1 MIRGKFFRYFV
12 TIFFLSYSIILLQIG
27 FAQSTQLTTTQPPSV
42 EAPPFIIARAT
53 SPSWTQVNFQ
63 VNATSTTSDKIS
75 VYCNPASGSAFPMGS
90 TIVLCAA
97 KDPGTSLVGYAMFNV
112 TVKDT
117 SPPTFKVPHSILKQ
131 ADDLQGANI
140 TYNANASDTVDGNT
154 VTTCDPPSGSTFPLG
169 LNQVKCTATD
179 KSGNKAES
187 SFSVIIGQTSGD
199 ESTEEAIPALSQ
211 NETNQL
217 KSPESTV
224 SENIT
229 DDSIPETVSENIT
242 DDSIPET
249 VSENITD
256 DSIPETVS
264 ENITDDSIPETV
276 SENITDDSIPETV
289 SENITDDSIPETV
302 SENITDDSIPETVS
316 ENITDDSIP
325 ETVSENITDDS
336 IPETVSEN
344 ITDDSSPPLENIIEN
359 DTEEAQI
366 QQLENNLNENN
377 SLVKVTID
385 SLQNQRATEGSLV
398 KINGTS
404 VHDSGNEKLS
414 FTWKQTGGEP
424 IDPED
429 ARITSQTIGSEIA
442 PQIGGNITNLI
453 FEVTVPPVDTN
464 NDDKLTF
471 EIIAKDDNGNS
482 ASDSVDI
489 FVDNNPEFVGT
500 GSFQNNPNVLDSVR
514 NEEQNKSNLPLSAQ
528 GDVEKPVE
536 VSTSLDKGF
545 TFVNMWGSF
554 GKGNGRFDG
563 QNDVDPFNG
572 RVYVADYANHRIQ
585 VFDTKGNYM
594 TKWGTYG
601 EEDGQ
606 IHKASALSVVPSGNI
621 YLSDQF
627 NYRIQVFT
635 SNGTFVTAWGTKGEE
650 DGQFL
655 HPHVPGV
662 DSEGNVYVSDRDL
675 ANVQKFTGDG
685 KFMMKWSEE
694 GSNDGQLS
702 KPESVIIDSKDN
714 VYVADFGNHRIQKF
728 TNDGKFILKWGSKG
742 IGDGEFNGPAGL
754 SIDRNDNIYVT
765 DRNNNRIQVFTANG
779 TFVTKFGTEGS
790 GSSQFILPE
799 GVGVDINTGLVYV
812 ADTGNYRIQVFRPVA
827 SSVNVA

>member
-1 MIRGKFFRYFV
+1 M
-12 TIFFLSYSIILLQIG
+12 TIFFLSYGIILFQSG
-27 FAQSTQLTTTQPPSV
+27 FAQNTQLTTTQPPSV

-97 KDPGTSLVGYAMFNV
+97 KDPATSLVGYAMFNV

-140 TYNANASDTVDGNT
+140 TYDANASDTVDGNT

-179 KSGNKAES
+179 KSGNKAEA
-187 SFSVIIGQTSGD
+187 SFSVIIGQTPSD
-199 ESTEEAIPALSQ
+199 ESTEEAIPVLSQ

-242 DDSIPET
+242 DDSTPET
-249 VSENITD
+249 VSEI
-256 DSIPETVS
+256 
-264 ENITDDSIPETV
+264 
-276 SENITDDSIPETV
+276 
-289 SENITDDSIPETV
+289 
-302 SENITDDSIPETVS
+302 
-316 ENITDDSIP
+316 
-325 ETVSENITDDS
+325 
-336 IPETVSEN
+336 

-377 SLVKVTID
+377 SLIKVTID

-429 ARITSQTIGSEIA
+429 ARINSQTIGSEIA

-500 GSFQNNPNVLDSVR
+500 GNFQNNPNVLQSIR

-528 GDVEKPVE
+528 GDIEKPIE

-601 EEDGQ
+601 EENGQ

-635 SNGTFVTAWGTKGEE
+635 SNGTFVTAWGTKGEG

-685 KFMMKWSEE
+685 KFIMKWSEE

-779 TFVTKFGTEGS
+779 TFLTKFGTEGS

-827 SSVNVA
+827 SSGNVA

>member
-1 MIRGKFFRYFV
+1 MIRGKFFGCFV
-12 TIFFLSYSIILLQIG
+12 TIFFLSYGIILFQSG
-27 FAQSTQLTTTQPPSV
+27 FAQNTQLTTTQPPSV

-97 KDPGTSLVGYAMFNV
+97 KDPATSLVGYAMFNV

-140 TYNANASDTVDGNT
+140 TYDANASDTVDGNT

-179 KSGNKAES
+179 KSGNKAEA
-187 SFSVIIGQTSGD
+187 SFSVIIGQTPSD
-199 ESTEEAIPALSQ
+199 ESTEEAIPVLSQ

-217 KSPESTV
+217 KSPES
-224 SENIT
+224 
-229 DDSIPETVSENIT
+229 
-242 DDSIPET
+242 
-249 VSENITD
+249 
-256 DSIPETVS
+256 
-264 ENITDDSIPETV
+264 
-276 SENITDDSIPETV
+276 
-289 SENITDDSIPETV
+289 TV

-377 SLVKVTID
+377 SLIKVTID

-429 ARITSQTIGSEIA
+429 ARINSQTIGSEIA

-500 GSFQNNPNVLDSVR
+500 GNFQNNPNVLQSIR

-528 GDVEKPVE
+528 GDIEKPIE
-536 VSTSLDKGF
+536 VSTSIDKGF

-601 EEDGQ
+601 EENGQ

-635 SNGTFVTAWGTKGEE
+635 SNGTFVTAWGTKGEG

-675 ANVQKFTGDG
+675 ASVQKFTGDG

-779 TFVTKFGTEGS
+779 TFLTKFGTEGS

-827 SSVNVA
+827 SSGNVA

>member
-1 MIRGKFFRYFV
+1 MIRGKFFGCFV
-12 TIFFLSYSIILLQIG
+12 TIFFLSYGIILFQSG
-27 FAQSTQLTTTQPPSV
+27 FAQNTQLTTTQPPSV

-97 KDPGTSLVGYAMFNV
+97 KDPATSLVGYAMFNV

-140 TYNANASDTVDGNT
+140 TYDANASDTVDGNT

-179 KSGNKAES
+179 KSGNKAEA
-187 SFSVIIGQTSGD
+187 SFSVIIGQTPSD

-217 KSPESTV
+217 KSPES
-224 SENIT
+224 
-229 DDSIPETVSENIT
+229 
-242 DDSIPET
+242 
-249 VSENITD
+249 
-256 DSIPETVS
+256 
-264 ENITDDSIPETV
+264 
-276 SENITDDSIPETV
+276 
-289 SENITDDSIPETV
+289 
-302 SENITDDSIPETVS
+302 TVS

-377 SLVKVTID
+377 SLIKVTID

-424 IDPED
+424 IDPEE

-500 GSFQNNPNVLDSVR
+500 GNFQNNPNVLQSIR
-514 NEEQNKSNLPLSAQ
+514 NEEQNKSNLPLTAQ
-528 GDVEKPVE
+528 GDIEKPIE

-601 EEDGQ
+601 EENGQ

-635 SNGTFVTAWGTKGEE
+635 SNGTFVTAWGTKGEG

-685 KFMMKWSEE
+685 KFIMKWSEE

-779 TFVTKFGTEGS
+779 TFLTKFGTEGS

-827 SSVNVA
+827 SSGNVA

>member
-1 MIRGKFFRYFV
+1 MIRGKFFGCFV
-12 TIFFLSYSIILLQIG
+12 AIFILSYNIILFQSG
-27 FAQSTQLTTTQPPSV
+27 FAQNAQVTTTQPPTV
-42 EAPPFIIARAT
+42 EAPPFIIAKAT
-53 SPSWTQVNFQ
+53 SPSWTQVSFQ

-97 KDPGTSLVGYAMFNV
+97 KDPVTSLVSYAMFNV

-131 ADDLQGANI
+131 VDDLQGAMI
-140 TYNANASDTVDGNT
+140 TYDTNASDTVDGNT

-169 LNQVKCTATD
+169 LNQVKCTSTD
-179 KSGNKAES
+179 KSGNAGEA
-187 SFSVIIGQTSGD
+187 SFSVIIGQTPSD
-199 ESTEEAIPALSQ
+199 ESTEAPISVLSQ

-217 KSPESTV
+217 ESPEFTV

-229 DDSIPETVSENIT
+229 DDSTPEFTVSENIT
-242 DDSIPET
+242 DDST
-249 VSENITD
+249 
-256 DSIPETVS
+256 
-264 ENITDDSIPETV
+264 
-276 SENITDDSIPETV
+276 
-289 SENITDDSIPETV
+289 
-302 SENITDDSIPETVS
+302 
-316 ENITDDSIP
+316 
-325 ETVSENITDDS
+325 
-336 IPETVSEN
+336 
-344 ITDDSSPPLENIIEN
+344 PPLEDVIEN
-359 DTEEAQI
+359 DTEDAQI
-366 QQLENNLNENN
+366 QQLENNLNEDNG
-377 SLVKVTID
+377 LIKVTID
-385 SLQNQRATEGSLV
+385 SLQNQRATEGLLV

-404 VHDSGNEKLS
+404 VHNSGNEKLS
-414 FTWKQTGGEP
+414 FTWRQTGGEP
-424 IDPED
+424 VGPED
-429 ARITSQTIGSEIA
+429 ARIISQTTASEIA
-442 PQIGGNITNLI
+442 PQIGGNTTNLT
-453 FEVTVPPVDTN
+453 FEVTVPQVDTN
-464 NDDKLTF
+464 DDDKLTF

-500 GSFQNNPNVLDSVR
+500 GNSQTNPNVLESIR
-514 NEEQNKSNLPLSAQ
+514 NEEQSKSNLPLSAQ
-528 GDVEKPVE
+528 GDIEKPIE
-536 VSTSLDKGF
+536 ISTSIDKGF

-572 RVYVADYANHRIQ
+572 HVYVADYANHRIQ
-585 VFDTKGNYM
+585 VFDTKGNYI

-601 EEDGQ
+601 EENGQ
-606 IHKASALSVVPSGNI
+606 IHKASALTVAPSGNI

-635 SNGTFVTAWGTKGEE
+635 SNGTFVTTWGTKGEG

-685 KFMMKWSEE
+685 RFMMKWSEE

-702 KPESVIIDSKDN
+702 KPESVIIDSNDN

-728 TNDGKFILKWGSKG
+728 AKDGKFILKWGSKG

-765 DRNNNRIQVFTANG
+765 DRNNNRIQMFTANG
-779 TFVTKFGTEGS
+779 TFLTKFGTEGS
-790 GSSQFILPE
+790 GPSQFILPE
-799 GVGVDINTGLVYV
+799 GVGVDMNTGLVYV
-812 ADTGNYRIQVFRPVA
+812 ADTGNFRIQVFRPVA

>member
-1 MIRGKFFRYFV
+1 MHNFLKIDYEKRYKSKFSSIILQLFMIRGKFFGCFV
-12 TIFFLSYSIILLQIG
+12 TIFFLSYSIILFQSG
-27 FAQSTQLTTTQPPSV
+27 FAQNTQLTTTQPPSV

-97 KDPGTSLVGYAMFNV
+97 KDPTTSVVGYAMFNV

-140 TYNANASDTVDGNT
+140 TYDANASDTVDGST

-179 KSGNKAES
+179 KSGNTAEA
-187 SFSVIIGQTSGD
+187 SFSVIIGQTPSD
-199 ESTEEAIPALSQ
+199 ENTEEAIPVLSQ
-211 NETNQL
+211 NGTNQL
-217 KSPESTV
+217 KSVESTV

-229 DDSIPETVSENIT
+229 DDSIPETVSKNIT

-249 VSENITD
+249 VSK
-256 DSIPETVS
+256 
-264 ENITDDSIPETV
+264 
-276 SENITDDSIPETV
+276 
-289 SENITDDSIPETV
+289 
-302 SENITDDSIPETVS
+302 
-316 ENITDDSIP
+316 
-325 ETVSENITDDS
+325 
-336 IPETVSEN
+336 N
-344 ITDDSSPPLENIIEN
+344 ITDDSSPPIENIIEN

-377 SLVKVTID
+377 GLIKVTID

-398 KINGTS
+398 KIKGTS
-404 VHDSGNEKLS
+404 IHNSGNEKLS

-429 ARITSQTIGSEIA
+429 ARISSQTIASEIA
-442 PQIGGNITNLI
+442 PQIGGNTTNLT
-453 FEVTVPPVDTN
+453 FEVKVPPVDTN

-500 GSFQNNPNVLDSVR
+500 GNFQNNPNVLESIR

-528 GDVEKPVE
+528 GDIKKPIE

-572 RVYVADYANHRIQ
+572 HVYVADYANHRIQ
-585 VFDTKGNYM
+585 VFDTKGNYI

-601 EEDGQ
+601 EENGQ

-635 SNGTFVTAWGTKGEE
+635 SNGTFVTAWGTKGEG

-702 KPESVIIDSKDN
+702 KPESVIIDSNDN

-728 TNDGKFILKWGSKG
+728 TKDGKFILKWGSKG

-779 TFVTKFGTEGS
+779 TFLTKFGTEGS

>member
-1 MIRGKFFRYFV
+1 MIRGKFFGCFV
-12 TIFFLSYSIILLQIG
+12 TIFFLSYGIILFQSG
-27 FAQSTQLTTTQPPSV
+27 FAQNTQLTTTQPPSV

-63 VNATSTTSDKIS
+63 VNATSTTLDKIS

-97 KDPGTSLVGYAMFNV
+97 KDPATSLVGYAMFNV

-140 TYNANASDTVDGNT
+140 TYDANASDTVDGNT

-179 KSGNKAES
+179 KSGNKAEA
-187 SFSVIIGQTSGD
+187 SFSVIIGQTPSD
-199 ESTEEAIPALSQ
+199 ESTEEAIPVLSQ

-224 SENIT
+224 SK
-229 DDSIPETVSENIT
+229 
-242 DDSIPET
+242 
-249 VSENITD
+249 
-256 DSIPETVS
+256 
-264 ENITDDSIPETV
+264 
-276 SENITDDSIPETV
+276 
-289 SENITDDSIPETV
+289 
-302 SENITDDSIPETVS
+302 
-316 ENITDDSIP
+316 
-325 ETVSENITDDS
+325 NITDDS

-377 SLVKVTID
+377 SLIKVTID

-424 IDPED
+424 IDPEE

-500 GSFQNNPNVLDSVR
+500 GNFQNNPNVLQSIR

-528 GDVEKPVE
+528 GDIEKPIE

-601 EEDGQ
+601 EENGQ

-635 SNGTFVTAWGTKGEE
+635 SNGTFVTAWGTKGEG

-685 KFMMKWSEE
+685 KFIMKWSEE

-779 TFVTKFGTEGS
+779 TFLTKFGTEGG

-827 SSVNVA
+827 SSGNVA